1 MIAVNYPPPSFKIK
15 QEKEQH
21 YVFDTIRKTWLL
33 LTEEEWVRQNFL
45 QYLVT
50 ELNYPSTLI
59 ALEKELDLNGLKKR
73 FDVLVYDKEHQP
85 WMMIEC
91 KAPQI
96 VLSDA
101 ALEQL
106 LRYHMSIPVPY
117 LIITNGQTTYG
128 WQKIN
133 SELKILDKLPEWAS
147 PWPSPG
153 EL

>member
-1 MIAVNYPPPSFKIK
+1 MIPVHYSTPSFKIK

-21 YVFDTIRKTWLL
+21 YVFDAIRKTWLL

-59 ALEKELDLNGLKKR
+59 ALEKEIDLNGLKKR

-85 WMMIEC
+85 WMLIEC
-91 KAPQI
+91 KAPQV
-96 VLSDA
+96 VLNDA
-101 ALEQL
+101 ALEQV
-106 LRYHMSIPVPY
+106 LRYHMSIPVPF
-117 LIITNGQTTYG
+117 LIITNGQTTFG

-133 SELKILDKLPEWAS
+133 NELKMLDKLPEWAS
-147 PWPSPG
+147 P
-153 EL
+153 